1 MTEAQIILS
10 SFLAVAVLTAIACA
24 RVHLHLAQWKS
35 GQFLE
40 PVEIERPVFHWPE
53 RYADSLLHRN
63 EG

>member
-1 MTEAQIILS
+1 MTDSQIIIS

-24 RVHLHLAQWKS
+24 KVHLHLAQWKS

-40 PVEIERPVFHWPE
+40 PVDIERPVSHWPA
-53 RYADSLLHRN
+53 RYADTLLHRN